1 MISLPSSPETQD
13 SEVSGQNEAPVRS
26 ELMEEAKLKTDILV
40 ELYSQFEFKL
50 KRFPEK
56 VRKHNKGIFN
66 DWKGLFKT
74 VDKCTGWVPLQRNHL
89 NSRLQ
94 NPPGEDGMFQVVPMH
109 SSHNSTAMDQF
120 NPRFGLRFRSL
131 LPSSVFVLP
140 MQEVFH

>member
-94 NPPGEDGMFQVVPMH
+94 NPPGEDGMFQEDDAFL
-109 SSHNSTAMDQF
+109 T
-120 NPRFGLRFRSL
+120 
-131 LPSSVFVLP
+131 
-140 MQEVFH
+140 